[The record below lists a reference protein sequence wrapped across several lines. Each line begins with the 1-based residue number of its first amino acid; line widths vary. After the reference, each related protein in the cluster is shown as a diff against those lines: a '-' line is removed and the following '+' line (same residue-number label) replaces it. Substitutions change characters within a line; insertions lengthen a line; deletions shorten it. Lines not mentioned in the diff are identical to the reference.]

1 MKIIKN
7 PKQMS
12 NLSLSLKKQGQ
23 KIGFVPTMGYLH
35 QGHLS
40 LIRRARKETDIVVV
54 SIFVNPAQFGQGEDY
69 KQYPRDLKKDKQ
81 LAQRAGADIIFAP
94 GAADMYSQGYQTYV
108 EVQDLTKG
116 LCGASRPGH
125 FCGVTTVVTKLFNI
139 VQPDTAY
146 FGQKDA
152 QQALVI
158 KRMVKDLNLGL
169 KVKVLPILREKDGL
183 ALSSR
188 NRYLSKK
195 ERQQAVHLY
204 LSLREARVM
213 INRGERSAAKIKN
226 KINHLISVGIDKAGI
241 DYIALVDTQD
251 LTPLKVLKGR
261 VLIALAVYVGHT
273 RLIDNIIVR
282 IKK

>member
-7 PKQMS
+7 PKQMF

-23 KIGFVPTMGYLH
+23 KTGFVPTMGYLH

-40 LIRRARKETDIVVV
+40 LIRRARKETDVVVV

-81 LAQRAGADIIFAP
+81 LAGTAGADIIFAP
-94 GAADMYSQGYQTYV
+94 GAADMYTRGYQTYV
-108 EVQDLTKG
+108 DVQDLTKG

-125 FCGVTTVVTKLFNI
+125 FRGVTTVVAKLFNI
-139 VQPDTAY
+139 VRPDTAY

-169 KVKVLPILREKDGL
+169 KIKILPVLREKDGL

-188 NRYLSKK
+188 NSYLCKK
-195 ERQQAVHLY
+195 ERQQAVLLY
-204 LSLREARVM
+204 RSLREARVM
-213 INRGERSAAKIKN
+213 IKGGEHNTARIKN
-226 KINHLISVGIDKAGI
+226 KIKRLISVGIDKARI

-251 LTPLKVLKGR
+251 LTPLKTLKGR
-261 VLIALAVYVGHT
+261 VLIALAVYVGQT